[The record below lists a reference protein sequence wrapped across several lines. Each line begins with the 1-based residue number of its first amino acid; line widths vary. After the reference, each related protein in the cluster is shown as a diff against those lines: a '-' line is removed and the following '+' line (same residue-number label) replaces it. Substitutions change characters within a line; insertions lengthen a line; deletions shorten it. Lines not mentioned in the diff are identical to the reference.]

1 MLLLLK
7 NLRTYRSQQDRLPI
21 KTGINMLDRK
31 EITEWAIRKY
41 GVKIRRLIKTVTRG
55 VADSEGRKNV
65 MNRFRDIGVEDVPGA
80 LYETWT
86 EVKGSKY
93 VVYYKQNRARKK
105 FLKGFLKGGHRFIKF
120 IALLMVFWVLF
131 VTGPDKTFGVSVFAF
146 LFIIWFLEDILLM
159 FLSFR
164 KSKKK
169 YLEGLDPPEEAASG
183 KNGRLNFTYVF
194 GTLLFLFS
202 ILSILFLIPPL
213 STPWDIKTTHGKYS
227 WAIIY
232 IFVIILWLVATN
244 AMVSAFKHSH
254 SLGRRLALLSHD
266 KRIMK
271 RLNREEHL
279 NKYGRALTKYV
290 YLPVLLSAIF
300 VGVSI
305 GFKYIYAILMEGL
318 KSEDFSIMDSLG
330 TGLMNLIS
338 GEKTAELPEWL
349 PRINGVWLLL
359 FQLVCLILLCVGAY
373 MRNRKI
379 NSVLWPNTPQ
389 SPSGKKVC
397 LLVEDLEFIKEK
409 GEGGGDDDDNQI
421 KNSDEL
427 FDENMIL

>member
-1 MLLLLK
+1 
-7 NLRTYRSQQDRLPI
+7 
-21 KTGINMLDRK
+21 MLDRE
-31 EITEWAIRKY
+31 EITAWAIRKY
-41 GVKIRRLIKTVTRG
+41 GVRIRRFIKAVTG
-55 VADSEGRKNV
+55 DIADGEGRKKV
-65 MNRFRDIGVEDVPGA
+65 INRFKDIEMEKVPDA

-86 EVKGSKY
+86 EMKGSKY

-105 FLKGFLKGGHRFIKF
+105 YLKGFRKGGHRFIKF
-120 IALLMVFWVLF
+120 IALMMVFWVLF
-131 VTGPDKTFGVSVFAF
+131 VTGPDKTFGVSIFAF
-146 LFIIWFLEDILLM
+146 LFIIWFIEDILLM
-159 FLSFR
+159 LLSFR

-169 YLEGLDPPEEAASG
+169 YLEGLDPIEKAVPG
-183 KNGRLNFTYVF
+183 KNARLNFTYVV

-213 STPWDIKTTHGKYS
+213 STPWDIKASHGKYS
-227 WAIIY
+227 WSIIY

-290 YLPVLLSAIF
+290 YLPVLLSGVF
-300 VGVSI
+300 VAVSM

-318 KSEDFSIMDSLG
+318 KSENFSVMDSLG
-330 TGLMNLIS
+330 TGMMNLIS
-338 GEKTAELPEWL
+338 GEKTAELPDWL
-349 PRINGVWLLL
+349 PRISGVWLLL
-359 FQLVCLILLCVGAY
+359 LQLVCLILLCVGTY
-373 MRNRKI
+373 MRNRKV

-389 SPSGKKVC
+389 SPSGKKVS
-397 LLVEDLEFIKEK
+397 LLVEDLNFIKEK
-409 GEGGGDDDDNQI
+409 GDGEGVKGG
-421 KNSDEL
+421 KGKKRR
-427 FDENMIL
+427 